1 MKQQISALTFAATL
15 LVGSAAGAEDFK
27 IGSLTID
34 QPWARASVTETGA
47 AYMTITNN
55 GTTPDELVSA
65 AAPVAGKVE
74 LHTHIAEGDVMR
86 MRPVG
91 EIDIGAGQSAM
102 LKPGGLH
109 IMLMGL
115 KTPLKEGE
123 TFPLT
128 LTFKKAGE
136 VTVDVPVQAAG
147 ASAPEHMGGHM
158 K

>member
-115 KTPLKEGE
+115 KAPLKEGE

-147 ASAPEHMGGHM
+147 AGAPEHMGGHM

>member
-1 MKQQISALTFAATL
+1 MKQRLSALTFGAAL
-15 LVGSAAGAEDFK
+15 LLGSAAAAQDYK
-27 IGSLTID
+27 AGSLTID

-47 AYMTITNN
+47 AYMTITNH
-55 GTTPDELVSA
+55 GTAPDELVAA

-109 IMLMGL
+109 IMLMDL
-115 KTPLKEGE
+115 KGPLKEGE

-128 LTFKKAGE
+128 LTFKKAGD
-136 VTVDVPVQAAG
+136 VTVNVPVQAAG
-147 ASAPEHMGGHM
+147 AGAPEHMGGHT

>member
-147 ASAPEHMGGHM
+147 AGAPEHMGGHM